1 MLALRNLCCK
11 AGGFSLRDLNLDLGA
26 GEYLVLVGPTG
37 SGKTTLIKC
46 IAGLLRASGGTI
58 CLGSREITHLDPS
71 QRNIGLL
78 PQDYSL
84 FPHLDVRGNILFGP
98 LARRTPRDEAEGRLR
113 RIVEVL
119 GIRDLLG
126 RGTGNLS
133 GGEAQRVALARALIV
148 HPEAILLDE
157 PFSAVDPGMRMRL
170 WFEIKEILRSLNVT
184 VIHVTHNLD
193 EASAVGDRIGVLI
206 DGGLEQVGTRDEVML
221 RPSTERVA
229 RYQGI
234 QNIYRGEVARIE
246 RAKVTVRCG
255 PLSIVALQEPHCRVG
270 QRVTVCV
277 RPQDIKII
285 KEGQPLREELRD
297 NQCEGEIVSS
307 YFCND
312 FCSMTVRSCVD
323 FELRFPSYIYRRHN
337 LCTGKK
343 ITVAIRQSA
352 IVIFPALPD
361 RAGGQPIN

>member
-11 AGGFSLRDLNLDLGA
+11 AGQFSLRDLNLDLDA
-26 GEYLVLVGPTG
+26 GKYLVLVGPTG

-46 IAGLLRASGGTI
+46 IAGLLPASGGSI
-58 CLGSREITHLDPS
+58 RLGPREITQLDPS
-71 QRNIGLL
+71 RRNIGLL

-84 FPHLDVRGNILFGP
+84 FPHLDVRGNILFGL
-98 LARRTPRDEAEGRLR
+98 LARRTPRPLADIRLR
-113 RIVEVL
+113 RLTEVL
-119 GIRDLLG
+119 GIGGLLA
-126 RGTGNLS
+126 RGTRNLS

-157 PFSAVDPGMRMRL
+157 PFSAVDPGMRTRL

-193 EASAVGDRIGVLI
+193 EASALGDGIGVLI
-206 DGGLEQVGTRDEVML
+206 DGVLEQVGTRDEVML
-221 RPSTERVA
+221 RPATERVA

-234 QNIYRGEVARIE
+234 RNIYRGEVARID
-246 RAKVTVRCG
+246 RDKVTVRCG
-255 PLSIVALQEPHCRVG
+255 PLYIAALPESPFRVG
-270 QRVTVCV
+270 QQVTVCV

-285 KEGQPLREELRD
+285 KEGEPLREELRD
-297 NQCEGEIVSS
+297 NQYEGEITSS

-312 FCSMTVRSCVD
+312 FCSMTVRSRVD

-337 LCTGKK
+337 LCTGKR
-343 ITVAIRQSA
+343 ITVAIRQNG
-352 IVIFPALPD
+352 IVIFPQTPD
-361 RAGGQPIN
+361 LAAGRMIS

>member
-11 AGGFSLRDLNLDLGA
+11 AGRFSLRDLNLDLRA

-58 CLGSREITHLDPS
+58 CLGPREITHLDPS
-71 QRNIGLL
+71 ERNIGLL

-113 RIVEVL
+113 RLAEVL

-157 PFSAVDPGMRMRL
+157 PFSAVDPGMRTRL
-170 WFEIKEILRSLNVT
+170 WFEIKEILRLLNVT

-206 DGGLEQVGTRDEVML
+206 DGMLEQVGTRDEIML

-234 QNIYRGEVARIE
+234 QNIYRCEVSQIAGS
-246 RAKVTVRCG
+246 KVTVRCG
-255 PLSIVALQEPHCRVG
+255 PLTIVALQESPCRVG
-270 QRVTVCV
+270 HHLTVCV

-285 KEGQPLREELRD
+285 KEGEPLREELRD
-297 NQCEGEIVSS
+297 NQYEGEIVSS

-323 FELRFPSYIYRRHN
+323 LELRFPSYIYRRHN
-337 LCTGKK
+337 LSTGKK

-352 IVIFPALPD
+352 IVTFPATHD
-361 RAGGQPIN
+361 RTLDQPIS

>member
-11 AGGFSLRDLNLDLGA
+11 AGRFSLRNLNLDLGA

-37 SGKTTLIKC
+37 SGKTTLIRC
-46 IAGLLRASGGTI
+46 IAGLIRAERGAI
-58 CLGSREITHLDPS
+58 RLGSREIAHLDPS

-98 LARRTPRDEAEGRLR
+98 LVRKTPRGEAEGRLR
-113 RIVEVL
+113 RIADVL
-119 GIRDLLG
+119 GIKDLLA
-126 RGTGNLS
+126 RNVANLS

-193 EASAVGDRIGVLI
+193 EASAVGDRMGVLI
-206 DGGLEQVGTRDEVML
+206 DGVLEQVGTRDEVML
-221 RPSTERVA
+221 KPLTERVA

-234 QNIYRGEVARIE
+234 RNIHRGVMSRIE
-246 RAKVTVRCG
+246 NGKVAIQCG
-255 PLSIVALQEPHCRVG
+255 PLKIVARRDSPSQIGREA
-270 QRVTVCV
+270 TVCI
-277 RPQDIKII
+277 RPQDIKIVR
-285 KEGQPLREELRD
+285 EGEPLREELRD
-297 NQCEGEIVSS
+297 NRYEGTIVSS

-312 FCSMTVRSCVD
+312 FCSMTVRASVE
-323 FELRFPSYIYRRHN
+323 FELRFPSYIYNRLN
-337 LCTGKK
+337 LCTGKR
-343 ITVAIRQSA
+343 ITVAIRQDA
-352 IVIFPALPD
+352 IVIFPAAD
-361 RAGGQPIN
+361 A